1 MKSTI
6 LCIIGIFIAF
16 LMMAHSTIN
25 GVFPYIHMEYPVRAI
40 AIFVM
45 SIIVCLIRI
54 QIKC

>member
-1 MKSTI
+1 
-6 LCIIGIFIAF
+6 
-16 LMMAHSTIN
+16 MMAHSTIN